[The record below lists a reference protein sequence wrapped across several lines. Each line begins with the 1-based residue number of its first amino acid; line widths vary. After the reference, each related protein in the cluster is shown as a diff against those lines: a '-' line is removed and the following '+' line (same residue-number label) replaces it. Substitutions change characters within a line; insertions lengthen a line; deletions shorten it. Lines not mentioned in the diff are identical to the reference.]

1 MKSLC
6 RRMSVSCLRP
16 RSWSSWFHSSR
27 WRVLCC
33 WWVIRFVRLRWGSR
47 FNCRRHRSCWRY
59 GLLSVHPGKTK
70 SIIAERNIERTRI
83 RERNPLFML
92 FRVKSRS
99 SGIVIHYPYSF
110 SLVAFEASGIIAHI
124 QIEHCSGDY
133 GIFTVPN
140 MQHWLSFFQLIN
152 PSRLLDLL
160 LARLTKYGS
169 KLIWIFYPMFIFPS
183 IKITPWLWQVC

>member
-1 MKSLC
+1 M
-6 RRMSVSCLRP
+6 
-16 RSWSSWFHSSR
+16 
-27 WRVLCC
+27 
-33 WWVIRFVRLRWGSR
+33 
-47 FNCRRHRSCWRY
+47 
-59 GLLSVHPGKTK
+59 GLLSVHPGRTK
-70 SIIAERNIERTRI
+70 SIIAESNIERTRI

-140 MQHWLSFFQLIN
+140 MQHWLPFFSAYKPLPSFGFTACTAYKIWQQADMIILPNVHISVNKNYPLIVA
-152 PSRLLDLL
+152 SLLNLL
-160 LARLTKYGS
+160 SKMLT
-169 KLIWIFYPMFIFPS
+169 L
-183 IKITPWLWQVC
+183 

>member
-1 MKSLC
+1 M
-6 RRMSVSCLRP
+6 
-16 RSWSSWFHSSR
+16 
-27 WRVLCC
+27 
-33 WWVIRFVRLRWGSR
+33 
-47 FNCRRHRSCWRY
+47 

-70 SIIAERNIERTRI
+70 SIIAESNIERTRI

-92 FRVKSRS
+92 FRVKSRG

-140 MQHWLSFFQLIN
+140 MQHWLPFFSAYKPLPSFGFTACTAYKIWQQADMIILPNVHIYVNKNYPLIVT
-152 PSRLLDLL
+152 SLLNLL
-160 LARLTKYGS
+160 SKMLT
-169 KLIWIFYPMFIFPS
+169 L
-183 IKITPWLWQVC
+183 